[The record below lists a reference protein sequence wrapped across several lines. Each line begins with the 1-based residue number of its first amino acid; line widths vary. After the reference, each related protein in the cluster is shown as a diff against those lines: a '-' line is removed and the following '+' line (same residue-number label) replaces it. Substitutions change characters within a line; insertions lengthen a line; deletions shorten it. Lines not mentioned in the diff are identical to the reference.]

1 MQEDALPAG
10 ANVVVIDDLIA
21 TGGSAF
27 AAHQLVD
34 QAKAKVIQNLFV
46 VDVRLPPFFSPLSI
60 FFWPGSRLARSPGGE
75 ATINPD
81 PLLTRPR
88 WCPNRSSSSRVPTS
102 SRRLLTRSS
111 RPTRR
116 ACSLSSPASFVRHL
130 LHRLTQQCL

>member
-46 VDVRLPPFFSPLSI
+46 VDVRPFRLSPFF
-60 FFWPGSRLARSPGGE
+60 
-75 ATINPD
+75 
-81 PLLTRPR
+81 
-88 WCPNRSSSSRVPTS
+88 
-102 SRRLLTRSS
+102 
-111 RPTRR
+111 
-116 ACSLSSPASFVRHL
+116 
-130 LHRLTQQCL
+130 

>member
-46 VDVRLPPFFSPLSI
+46 VDVRRF
-60 FFWPGSRLARSPGGE
+60 A
-75 ATINPD
+75 
-81 PLLTRPR
+81 
-88 WCPNRSSSSRVPTS
+88 
-102 SRRLLTRSS
+102 TRSLS
-111 RPTRR
+111 R
-116 ACSLSSPASFVRHL
+116 ALDCAL
-130 LHRLTQQCL
+130 LDNISWDKRL

>member
-46 VDVRLPPFFSPLSI
+46 VDVRLPPLFLFSSFLART
-60 FFWPGSRLARSPGGE
+60 FARLARSPGE
-75 ATINPD
+75 KQ
-81 PLLTRPR
+81 
-88 WCPNRSSSSRVPTS
+88 
-102 SRRLLTRSS
+102 
-111 RPTRR
+111 
-116 ACSLSSPASFVRHL
+116 LSTLIPY
-130 LHRLTQQCL
+130 

>member
-46 VDVRLPPFFSPLSI
+46 VDVRLPPLFSLCPFFRRD
-60 FFWPGSRLARSPGGE
+60 FARAG
-75 ATINPD
+75 
-81 PLLTRPR
+81 
-88 WCPNRSSSSRVPTS
+88 RSNYQP
-102 SRRLLTRSS
+102 
-111 RPTRR
+111 
-116 ACSLSSPASFVRHL
+116 
-130 LHRLTQQCL
+130 

>member
-46 VDVRLPPFFSPLSI
+46 VDVRLSPFLA
-60 FFWPGSRLARSPGGE
+60 GNLARLARTPGE
-75 ATINPD
+75 KRLINLI
-81 PLLTRPR
+81 PLLTRAR
-88 WCPNRSSSSRVPTS
+88 WCPKQIEFLKGTEKLPVPS
-102 SRRLLTRSS
+102 YSIIK
-111 RPTRR
+111 
-116 ACSLSSPASFVRHL
+116 AD
-130 LHRLTQQCL
+130 